1 MWNNIEIVV
10 SFIIFVG
17 ALIFA
22 VYSFYNY
29 SITAGIGALIVTT
42 VNIYY
47 IVQALRDKR
56 KEREDNY

>member
-1 MWNNIEIVV
+1 MWNNIEIIV

-22 VYSFYNY
+22 IYSFYNN
-29 SITAGIGALIVTT
+29 SITVGVGALIAAT

-47 IVQALRDKR
+47 MIKALRAK
-56 KEREDNY
+56 REDNY

>member
-1 MWNNIEIVV
+1 MWNNMEIVV

-22 VYSFYNY
+22 VYSFYNN
-29 SITAGIGALIVTT
+29 SITVGVGALIVTT

-47 IVQALRDKR
+47 MIKALRAK
-56 KEREDNY
+56 REDNY

>member
-22 VYSFYNY
+22 VYSFYNN
-29 SITAGIGALIVTT
+29 SITVGVGALIAAT

-47 IVQALRDKR
+47 MIKALRAK
-56 KEREDNY
+56 REDNY

>member
-22 VYSFYNY
+22 VYSFYNN
-29 SITAGIGALIVTT
+29 SITVGIGALIMTT

-56 KEREDNY
+56 KRR

>member
-1 MWNNIEIVV
+1 MWNNMEIVV

-22 VYSFYNY
+22 VYSFYNN
-29 SITAGIGALIVTT
+29 SITVGIGALIMTT

-47 IVQALRDKR
+47 IVQTLRDKR

>member
-1 MWNNIEIVV
+1 MWDNIEIVV

-22 VYSFYNY
+22 VYLFYNN

-47 IVQALRDKR
+47 MVQALRDKR
-56 KEREDNY
+56 KRR

>member
-1 MWNNIEIVV
+1 MWNNMEIVV

-22 VYSFYNY
+22 VYSFYIN

-47 IVQALRDKR
+47 MVQALRDKR

>member
-1 MWNNIEIVV
+1 MWNNMEIVV

-22 VYSFYNY
+22 VYSFYIN

-42 VNIYY
+42 GNIYY
-47 IVQALRDKR
+47 MVQALRDKR

>member
-1 MWNNIEIVV
+1 MWNNIEIIV

-22 VYSFYNY
+22 VYSFYNN
-29 SITAGIGALIVTT
+29 SITVGVGALIAAT

-47 IVQALRDKR
+47 MIKALRAKR
-56 KEREDNY
+56 R

>member
-1 MWNNIEIVV
+1 MWNNIEVIV

-22 VYSFYNY
+22 VYSFYNN
-29 SITAGIGALIVTT
+29 SITVGVGALIVTT

-47 IVQALRDKR
+47 MIKALRAK
-56 KEREDNY
+56 REDNY

>member
-1 MWNNIEIVV
+1 MWNNIEIIV

-22 VYSFYNY
+22 VYSFYNN
-29 SITAGIGALIVTT
+29 SITVGVGALIVTT

-47 IVQALRDKR
+47 MIKALRAKR
-56 KEREDNY
+56 R

>member
-1 MWNNIEIVV
+1 MWNNIEIIF

-22 VYSFYNY
+22 VYSFYNN
-29 SITAGIGALIVTT
+29 SITVGVGALIVTT

-47 IVQALRDKR
+47 MIKALRAK
-56 KEREDNY
+56 REDNY

>member
-1 MWNNIEIVV
+1 MWNNMEIVV

-22 VYSFYNY
+22 VYSFYNN
-29 SITAGIGALIVTT
+29 SITVGIGALIMTT

-56 KEREDNY
+56 KRR

>member
-1 MWNNIEIVV
+1 MWNNIEIIV
-10 SFIIFVG
+10 SFVIFIG

-22 VYSFYNY
+22 VYSFDNN
-29 SITAGIGALIVTT
+29 SITAGIGAVIVTT

-56 KEREDNY
+56 KERKDNY

>member
-22 VYSFYNY
+22 VYSFYNN
-29 SITAGIGALIVTT
+29 SITVGVGALIVTT

-47 IVQALRDKR
+47 MIKALRAK
-56 KEREDNY
+56 REDNY

>member
-1 MWNNIEIVV
+1 MWNNIEIIV

-22 VYSFYNY
+22 VYSFYNN
-29 SITAGIGALIVTT
+29 SITVGVGALIVTT

-47 IVQALRDKR
+47 MIKALRAK
-56 KEREDNY
+56 REDNY

>member
-1 MWNNIEIVV
+1 MWNNIEIIV

-22 VYSFYNY
+22 VYSFYNN
-29 SITAGIGALIVTT
+29 SITVGVGALIAAT

-47 IVQALRDKR
+47 MIKALRA
-56 KEREDNY
+56 KEKIITKCR

>member
-22 VYSFYNY
+22 VYSFYNN

-56 KEREDNY
+56 KRR

>member
-1 MWNNIEIVV
+1 MWNNIEIIV

-22 VYSFYNY
+22 VYSFYNN
-29 SITAGIGALIVTT
+29 SITVGVGALIAAT

-47 IVQALRDKR
+47 MIKALRAK
-56 KEREDNY
+56 REDNY

>member
-1 MWNNIEIVV
+1 MWNNIEIIV

-22 VYSFYNY
+22 VYSFYNN
-29 SITAGIGALIVTT
+29 SITVGVGALIVTA

-47 IVQALRDKR
+47 MIKALRAK
-56 KEREDNY
+56 REDNY

>member
-22 VYSFYNY
+22 VYSFYNN
-29 SITAGIGALIVTT
+29 SITVGIGALIVTT
-42 VNIYY
+42 VSIYY
-47 IVQALRDKR
+47 IVQALRYKR

>member
-1 MWNNIEIVV
+1 MWNNMEIVV
-10 SFIIFVG
+10 SFIIFVC

-22 VYSFYNY
+22 VYSFYNN
-29 SITAGIGALIVTT
+29 SITVGIGALIVTT

-47 IVQALRDKR
+47 MVQALRDKR